1 MISMI
6 DSNLITN
13 PKQGTKLSLEN
24 IMTMSEKFMLHK
36 EDTEAEEF
44 FKENINGSISAI
56 LTRVWDNFHI
66 WFN

>member
-1 MISMI
+1 
-6 DSNLITN
+6 
-13 PKQGTKLSLEN
+13 
-24 IMTMSEKFMLHK
+24 MLHK